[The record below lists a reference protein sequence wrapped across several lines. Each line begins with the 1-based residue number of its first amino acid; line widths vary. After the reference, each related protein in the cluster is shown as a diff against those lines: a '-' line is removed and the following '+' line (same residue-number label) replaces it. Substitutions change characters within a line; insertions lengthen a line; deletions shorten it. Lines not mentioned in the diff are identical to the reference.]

1 MSDTET
7 RIADVEKDIQAVRA
21 DLEELRHDRKA
32 AKDAVAAAVE
42 LAKKS
47 IEPADRAAADAAVDE
62 ERRKLERIEE
72 RVLASTNLM
81 NNYLQLRAEKG
92 RASTPSGAIVGE
104 RPWTKDEEASHF
116 KRRRTDE
123 GAFFLAECTTQQS
136 QQFEQLTEPVLS
148 S

>member
-32 AKDAVAAAVE
+32 AKAAVAAAVE
-42 LAKKS
+42 AAKKS
-47 IEPADRAAADAAVDE
+47 IGNADRAAADAAVDD

-72 RVLASTNLM
+72 HDLASTNLM
-81 NNYLQLRAEKG
+81 NNLLLLRAEKS

-104 RPWTKDEEASHF
+104 QLCTKDEEASHF
-116 KRRRTDE
+116 KRRRNDE
-123 GAFFLAECTTQQS
+123 GAIFLADCTTR
-136 QQFEQLTEPVLS
+136 QFDAVDRTCAFVVT
-148 S
+148 